1 MADTATRPP
10 ANESMYPGVQ
20 QLMST
25 AWLAYFTS
33 VANRL
38 TAGEARLAACETRL
52 ASIEARLVAAG
63 IP

>member
-10 ANESMYPGVQ
+10 ANEHILPGVQ

-25 AWLAYFTS
+25 AWIAYFTS

-38 TAGEARLAACETRL
+38 TACEARL
-52 ASIEARLVAAG
+52 ASIEARLAAAG

>member
-10 ANESMYPGVQ
+10 ANENMYPGVQ

-38 TAGEARLAACETRL
+38 QACETRL
-52 ASIEARLVAAG
+52 ASIEARLLAAG

>member
-10 ANESMYPGVQ
+10 ANESIYPGVQ

-33 VANRL
+33 VSNRL
-38 TAGEARLAACETRL
+38 QACETRL
-52 ASIEARLVAAG
+52 ASIEARLAAAG